1 MELFWDFLLDA
12 LVDSLRMAP
21 FLLATFFIL
30 EYLEHRA
37 SDKLLSLLTRTGK
50 FAPALGAGLGCL
62 PQCGFSVASAHLYN
76 GGLITAGTLVSVFLS
91 TSDEAVPILLASPDG
106 AGKVFPLLLAKVLI
120 ALVAGFALDAF
131 YKRGR
136 IASDAAPAHEESCHI
151 DGSLKEVIWE
161 AVKRTL
167 SVLLFLFLFTLA
179 LNAAL
184 YFIGEERL
192 SAILLSQ
199 SPLQPFIAALF
210 GFIPNCAAS
219 VLLTQLYLS
228 GALSFGS
235 AVAGL
240 STSAGLGILA
250 LLQSKRGRKEWPAIL
265 GYTYAVS
272 AVCGLLLHLALR

>member
-1 MELFWDFLLDA
+1 MDLFLDFLIDA
-12 LVDSLRMAP
+12 LLDSLKMAP
-21 FLLATFFIL
+21 FLLVAFFLL

-37 SDKLLSLLTRTGK
+37 SEKLLSLMTRTGR
-50 FAPALGAGLGCL
+50 FAPAIGAGLGCL

-76 GGLITAGTLVSVFLS
+76 GGLITAGTLVAVFLS
-91 TSDEAVPILLASPDG
+91 TSDEAIPILLASPEG
-106 AGKVFPLLLAKVLI
+106 AGKVWGLIAAKVAI
-120 ALVAGFALDAF
+120 ALAAGFALDAL
-131 YKRGR
+131 YKKGR
-136 IASDAAPAHEESCHI
+136 TASAVLPAHEEDCHI
-151 DGSLKEVIWE
+151 AGGLKDIIWE

-184 YFIGEERL
+184 HFIGEERL
-192 SAILLSQ
+192 AAILLSQ
-199 SPLQPFIAALF
+199 SPLQPLLAALF

-250 LLQSKRGRKEWPAIL
+250 FLQSKRGRKEWPLIL
-265 GYTYAVS
+265 GYIYGVS
-272 AVCGLLLHLALR
+272 AICGLLLHLVL